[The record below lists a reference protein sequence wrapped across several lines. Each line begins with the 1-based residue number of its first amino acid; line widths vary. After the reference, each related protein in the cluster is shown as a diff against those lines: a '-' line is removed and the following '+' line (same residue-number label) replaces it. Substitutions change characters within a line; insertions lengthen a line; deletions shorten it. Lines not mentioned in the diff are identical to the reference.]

1 MATKFKK
8 EETDDIA
15 DVVEVTLDENGQA
28 IVTSLEL
35 SSGFGV
41 SHGEVLTK
49 ISSALE
55 TGNTQFTERH
65 FGVLGKGSAA
75 KSKPMMWMSR
85 DGFALIAS
93 CFTEPKHLQVK
104 ISYLT
109 AFAKIEAGKT
119 ATAPKAAEPDNKS
132 RPWPQEVE
140 DHLKKKWHFSSKDTH
155 MLGIQ
160 FTHITSRIPA
170 ILNKFAMESI
180 AQLFVTD
187 FMQSLGETKHDLT
200 VVTPSNRYAMALE
213 VLGRCA
219 SARVQAINES
229 SYRTTGKVM

>member
-15 DVVEVTLDENGQA
+15 DVVEVIEDEHGQP

-49 ISSALE
+49 ISAAIE
-55 TGNTQFTERH
+55 TGNTQFNDRH
-65 FGVLGKGSAA
+65 FGVLGKGTAGKA
-75 KSKPMMWMSR
+75 KPMMWMSR

-93 CFTEPKHLQVK
+93 CFGESKHLPVK

-109 AFAKIEAGKT
+109 AFGRMEAGKT

-140 DHLKKKWHFSSKDTH
+140 DHLKKTWHFSAKDTH

-160 FTHITSRIPA
+160 FKHITSRIPA
-170 ILNKFAMESI
+170 MLNKSAMESI

-187 FMQSLGETKHDLT
+187 FIQSLSETKHDLT
-200 VVTPSNRYAMALE
+200 IVTPSNRYAMALE